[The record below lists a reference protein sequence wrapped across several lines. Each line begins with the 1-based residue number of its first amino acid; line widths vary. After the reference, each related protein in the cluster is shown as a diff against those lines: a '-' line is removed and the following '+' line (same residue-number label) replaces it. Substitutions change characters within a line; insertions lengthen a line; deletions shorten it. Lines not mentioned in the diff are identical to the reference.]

1 MDMSKMQELM
11 ELQKKAAAIQK
22 ELETIHIEAEVDGV
36 VVTIDGKLEIIN
48 VKFEDPSILKD
59 QTKTEKAILEATNKW
74 IKKAQEVAAQ
84 KMQWVMGDMWLNLP
98 GM

>member
-22 ELETIHIEAEVDGV
+22 ELETIHIEAESNWI
-36 VVTIDGKLEIIN
+36 VVTVDGKLEVIK
-48 VKFEDPSILKD
+48 VEVEDVSVLSDK
-59 QTKTEKAILEATNKW
+59 TKTEAAILEATNKW

-84 KMQWVMGDMWLNLP
+84 KMQWVMWDMGLNLP
-98 GM
+98 WM